1 MIKLPHNRNFEALIS
16 DLPQAIALILMN
28 TDELTQITT
37 AHHNVIS
44 RHDVEMAEIR
54 TTLNIVSHKLDEA
67 ADQFNQVADQF
78 NQVAAQQDVNAQQ
91 IALNRQDIASLSAGI
106 LDLRNLAA
114 DYLQGRADH

>member
-1 MIKLPHNRNFEALIS
+1 
-16 DLPQAIALILMN
+16 MN

-54 TTLNIVSHKLDEA
+54 TTLNTVSHKLDE
-67 ADQFNQVADQF
+67 VADQF

-106 LDLRNLAA
+106 LDLRNLVA
-114 DYLQGRADH
+114 DYLEGRANR